1 MLKQRHHYC
10 LDTKEY
16 SLDTKV
22 EVKIDPIRLN
32 DLPDIAKL
40 YEDAFAGHFLGH
52 MGPKFLELFCAQF
65 MNSPTNYG
73 FVAKCNGRAVGFL
86 LGTIDCEPLYQFY
99 RQNFLVLSLIVL
111 KRYLMDGY
119 VRKHITQRLGQI
131 PVAIKALFTGP
142 KRESNL
148 KQDNTSINGRLL
160 AIGVDLNYRGTGIA
174 NRLTSQFCAQMK
186 REGLKKVGLSA
197 LAWNERAIR
206 FYKKDGWISEEC
218 SEASVSFIRNI

>member
-1 MLKQRHHYC
+1 MLKQQHDYS
-10 LDTKEY
+10 LETKDD
-16 SLDTKV
+16 SLDTNV
-22 EVKIDPIRLN
+22 EVKIDSIRLN
-32 DLPDIAKL
+32 DLPDIAQL
-40 YEDAFAGHFLGH
+40 YQDAFAGHFLGH

-73 FVAKCNGRAVGFL
+73 FVAKCNGRPVGFL
-86 LGTIDCEPLYQFY
+86 LGTIDSEPLYQFY
-99 RQNFLVLSLIVL
+99 RQNFIVLSLIVM

-119 VRKHITQRLGQI
+119 VRKHISKRLGQI
-131 PVAIKALFTGP
+131 PVAIKTLFTASQ
-142 KRESNL
+142 RESNL
-148 KQDNTSINGRLL
+148 KQDNTSIDGRLL

-206 FYKKDGWISEEC
+206 FYKKDGWIPEEC